1 MLDTIRQEGL
11 AENTL
16 VLFTTD
22 NGPAGGLSAGP
33 LRGRKGSSFEGG
45 QRVPTVVWWPGT
57 IPAGSQT
64 DALTTAMDL
73 HPTFAKLAS
82 AKMPLDRV
90 IDGRDISP
98 ILLGESCAKTPH
110 DRFFYQQGGRL
121 AAVRSGDWKLFLNGQ
136 LYNLRKDLKESKNV
150 ASRYPGV
157 VNRLQGLLNEFRR
170 DLSQNSRPVGNDK
183 NSRTLVPRPG
193 AKGEDAYR
201 PTLSIK

>member
-1 MLDTIRQEGL
+1 
-11 AENTL
+11 
-16 VLFTTD
+16 
-22 NGPAGGLSAGP
+22 
-33 LRGRKGSSFEGG
+33 
-45 QRVPTVVWWPGT
+45 
-57 IPAGSQT
+57 
-64 DALTTAMDL
+64 
-73 HPTFAKLAS
+73 
-82 AKMPLDRV
+82 MPLDRV

-98 ILLGESCAKTPH
+98 ILLGESGAKTPH

-136 LYNLRKDLKESKNV
+136 LYNLRKDLKESKNM

-170 DLSQNSRPVGNDK
+170 DLSQNSRPVGIEK
-183 NSRTLVPRPG
+183 KSRTLVPRPG